1 MRCEPKIV
9 SRISFSVTLFESL
22 KSRGEKALNR
32 DRFIDYEH
40 GVFQIIEDARA
51 AFFSD
56 RHQPLPTGKI
66 LPFIGK
72 HSAVAQG
79 TRKTFIAPTLAC
91 SRSPFAEVFGLGRE
105 FAHGRDFDFYQLRG

>member
-1 MRCEPKIV
+1 MRREPEIV
-9 SRISFSVTLFESL
+9 RRISFSITLFESL
-22 KSRGEKALNR
+22 KSRGEKALDC
-32 DRFIDYEH
+32 DRLVDYEN

-66 LPFIGK
+66 LSFIGK

-79 TRKTFIAPTLAC
+79 TRKTLIAPTLAC
-91 SRSPFAEVFGLGRE
+91 SRSPFAEVAGPGRE
-105 FAHGRDFDFYQLRG
+105 FAHGRDFDFY